1 MNYKKKIVS
10 ASLLFVGILSFTTL
24 KAEAVQ
30 DMRYC
35 TINNIYKTTM
45 TDCPLRQ
52 DRILDALDQTDSERP
67 KDGTGFKVSNRNN
80 SGNGKQNGSG
90 PSRTNGPRIPYCP
103 NYEEKKAEATPGNTT
118 TPAVEPT
125 AMTYGTQPQ
134 DGTGNQYGQHNTAGN
149 TTQQG
154 NDYGNNGTSG
164 QQNGVQDSSNTNG
177 GQQNNGSSSIQPST
191 PAPQVSGNQQN
202 GAGRSATH
210 HGLRDGSGA
219 GGQRGRNVGHCY

>member
-67 KDGTGFKVSNRNN
+67 KDGIGFKASNRNN
-80 SGNGKQNGSG
+80 SGNGKQDGSG
-90 PSRTNGPRIPYCP
+90 PSRADGPRIPDCP

-134 DGTGNQYGQHNTAGN
+134 DGTGNQHGQHNTAGN

-164 QQNGVQDSSNTNG
+164 QQN
-177 GQQNNGSSSIQPST
+177 NGSSSIQPST
-191 PAPQVSGNQQN
+191 PAPQVGGNQQN

-219 GGQRGRNVGHCY
+219 GGQRGRNADHCY